1 MLSPPQLHPSMH
13 QPPTYQQPHPYH
25 HQPPY
30 PQQHP
35 PPHPPAAAFQP
46 TAAGWG
52 GSPLGTMELAA
63 VRSQVAALAEENAH
77 LRGVNSDLRET
88 CSHLSS
94 EMAKIKR
101 AFGALSNLV
110 DAEIE
115 GVHSDAA
122 KLRAEITPLKEA
134 RSALQAGADRQ
145 DAELTQTRALLEEHS
160 RGAEEWAR
168 GLSAD
173 VETLRREAAERWRLC
188 VEDARERSRATEEL
202 KAEVLAQAEATR
214 VVAEYQQELRE
225 ETARQREAHAEAG
238 RKLASVEAAEE
249 EVRKAGAKAVQS

>member
-1 MLSPPQLHPSMH
+1 VPSPMLSPPQLHPSMH

-160 RGAEEWAR
+160 RGAGGGGRVGRCLQPCSSVW
-168 GLSAD
+168 
-173 VETLRREAAERWRLC
+173 VAA
-188 VEDARERSRATEEL
+188 V
-202 KAEVLAQAEATR
+202 
-214 VVAEYQQELRE
+214 
-225 ETARQREAHAEAG
+225 
-238 RKLASVEAAEE
+238 
-249 EVRKAGAKAVQS
+249 